1 MGDTKPVKFRDFA
14 NITKVQRNMEAICLF
29 MAYTKASY
37 FMSLINATAPL
48 IDNIS
53 EVISD
58 IKFFIVVMLIQIV
71 AFASSFFIISQ
82 NQIDFDNL
90 EDGDLLAYRTF

>member
-1 MGDTKPVKFRDFA
+1 
-14 NITKVQRNMEAICLF
+14 

-37 FMSLINATAPL
+37 FMSLIDATAPL

-58 IKFFIVVMLIQIV
+58 IKFFIVVMLIQIL
-71 AFASSFFIISQ
+71 AFASSFYIIGQ
-82 NQIDFDNL
+82 N
-90 EDGDLLAYRTF
+90 

>member
-1 MGDTKPVKFRDFA
+1 
-14 NITKVQRNMEAICLF
+14 

-37 FMSLINATAPL
+37 FMSLIDATAPL

-58 IKFFIVVMLIQIV
+58 IKFFIVVMLIQIL
-71 AFASSFFIISQ
+71 AFASSFYIIGQ
-82 NQIDFDNL
+82 NQLDFDNFND
-90 EDGDLLAYRTF
+90 E

>member
-1 MGDTKPVKFRDFA
+1 LVSILLVYQLSNDQSPIVFEQFA
-14 NITKVQRNMEAICLF
+14 NITKAQRNLEAICLF

-37 FMSLINATAPL
+37 FMSLIDATAPL

-58 IKFFIVVMLIQIV
+58 IKFFIVVMLI
-71 AFASSFFIISQ
+71 
-82 NQIDFDNL
+82 
-90 EDGDLLAYRTF
+90 